1 MKTTIIKI
9 DFYVQALLVAAWLVL
24 LVSTLFGSK
33 LIFIALMVQFGL
45 GCWQLGGSLIGVL
58 ARGASSS
65 RFRHLVY
72 SVLYLG
78 FLWLFYSSDPFS
90 EYSEPALWII
100 TLVAPPLL
108 LAGCS
113 LRTAYLAWKA
123 TQAPRGF
130 LSRIQF

>member
-24 LVSTLFGSK
+24 LVSTLFGSE
-33 LIFIALMVQFGL
+33 LIFIALMVQFVL
-45 GCWQLGGSLIGVL
+45 GCWQVAGSLLGVL

-78 FLWLFYSSDPFS
+78 FLWLFTSTEPYT
-90 EYSEPALWII
+90 EYSEPVLWIMAF
-100 TLVAPPLL
+100 VAPPLL
-108 LAGCS
+108 LAGCC

-130 LSRIQF
+130 FSRIQF